1 MVRDSDATLGR
12 AMWHMLHTIAVN
24 FPDGKGEGLT
34 KQRLR
39 GYYDFFKS
47 LEHVLPREAWRDSWR
62 LVTGMGN
69 DELSWENFQQLR
81 SHKKLSTWLFRI
93 HDEIRKS
100 LRQPMHGP
108 SIPTQR
114 YAIFYKKYASYRTGS
129 HGRNSKSNTNE
140 AGTAQIKA
148 MLAVRVSAMDTFMK
162 QKYPGEY
169 VKWPLARKSRTRLQD
184 LDEASRWFWTQA
196 RNALSKN
203 ASWNAKNAV
212 KQQQAIVNKFDYDH
226 RRRRNKIWNGVKAIP
241 IYLQNMRGAQF

>member
-34 KQRLR
+34 KPRLR

-62 LVTGMGN
+62 LATGVGEA
-69 DELSWENFQQLR
+69 ELTWENFQQLR
-81 SHKKLSTWLFRI
+81 SHQKLSTFLFHV

-108 SIPTQR
+108 SDPDQR
-114 YAIFYKKYASYRTGS
+114 YIHFYKKYVPYRTGS
-129 HGRNSKSNTNE
+129 HGRNSHSNTNE

-148 MLAVRVSAMDTFMK
+148 MLAVRVSAMDKFMK
-162 QKYPGEY
+162 HKYPGEY
-169 VKWPLARKSRTRLQD
+169 VKWPLARKSRTRRQD
-184 LDEASRWFWTQA
+184 LDEAARWWWTQT
-196 RNALSKN
+196 RNSLSKN

-212 KQQQAIVNKFDYDH
+212 KQRQDIVTKFNNDH
-226 RRRRNKIWNGVKAIP
+226 QRMRNRLRNIRRVPGIRFRNTFGW
-241 IYLQNMRGAQF
+241 

>member
-47 LEHVLPREAWRDSWR
+47 LEHVLPRESWRDSWR

-69 DELSWENFQQLR
+69 DELTWENFQQLR
-81 SHKKLSTWLFRI
+81 SHKKLSMWLFRI

-108 SIPTQR
+108 SIPAQR
-114 YAIFYKKYASYRTGS
+114 YALFYKKYASYRTGS
-129 HGRNSKSNTNE
+129 HGRNSNSNTNE

-148 MLAVRVSAMDTFMK
+148 MLAKSVSMMDTFMK
-162 QKYPGEY
+162 QKYPDY
-169 VKWPLARKSRTRLQD
+169 ATWPLARKSRTRLQD
-184 LDEASRWFWTQA
+184 LDEASRWFWTKTQ
-196 RNALSKN
+196 NTLSKN
-203 ASWNAKNAV
+203 ASWNAKNAL
-212 KQQQAIVNKFDYDH
+212 KQRQDIVTKINNDH
-226 RRRRNKIWNGVKAIP
+226 RRVRDRLRNLRAAPG
-241 IYLQNMRGAQF
+241 IYIRNTFGL